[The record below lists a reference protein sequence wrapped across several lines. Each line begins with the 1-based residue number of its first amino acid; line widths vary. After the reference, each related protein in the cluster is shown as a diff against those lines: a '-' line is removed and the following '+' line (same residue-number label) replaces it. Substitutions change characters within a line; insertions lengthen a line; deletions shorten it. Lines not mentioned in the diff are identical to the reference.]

1 MCHVTIITYHIMRKL
16 ALLCGNWKLQQRV
29 IFLCQPIKPQQ
40 GNSDFEFISVR
51 FSAVT
56 VGYIRY
62 QNTVSLKLNDLKI
75 ESFFSLDSSFYF
87 KITFQ

>member
-1 MCHVTIITYHIMRKL
+1 MCHITIITYHIMRKL
-16 ALLCGNWKLQQRV
+16 ALQCGHWKTTTKGNFVYVSL
-29 IFLCQPIKPQQ
+29 LKQQ

-62 QNTVSLKLNDLKI
+62 QHIISLKSYDLKI
-75 ESFFSLDSSFYF
+75 DSICFLLIAVS
-87 KITFQ
+87 I